1 MDDNFRASAVR
12 NGYQF
17 NTNGGVYNPGKNYD
31 HIKKLEVESAILH
44 TQSTVG
50 NINKN
55 AIARKCGVG
64 WHYVKK
70 IETEMEQYGR
80 VVTPEEVKLQNSI
93 DNRGAGAKTLNE
105 TDMMV
110 LLQLYFEEPSRNL
123 GSYMRGLYRI
133 TGTIVSTSTLSRL
146 FKEVGMTLCRPN
158 LIPMDKFRPDNEF
171 RAVEYVYMIA
181 RINPSKLKFGDEK
194 GLAGKEVY
202 KRNVR
207 RNPFNGLVP
216 PLQTNPDFTKNYSL
230 TGFCGIDD
238 RSSAVFCIIHEEIN
252 DATEFALQL
261 ELAINSGFFH
271 RGDVLVLDN
280 AAIHIGGENTVL
292 EEWLWSNFE
301 IFLLLLPP
309 RSPEWNPIELV
320 WGTMVVRLKHV
331 PLYVLEEI
339 GSHATAVES
348 NRILSEITHDEVR
361 RFYKKCNIF

>member
-1 MDDNFRASAVR
+1 
-12 NGYQF
+12 
-17 NTNGGVYNPGKNYD
+17 
-31 HIKKLEVESAILH
+31 
-44 TQSTVG
+44 
-50 NINKN
+50 
-55 AIARKCGVG
+55 
-64 WHYVKK
+64 
-70 IETEMEQYGR
+70 
-80 VVTPEEVKLQNSI
+80 
-93 DNRGAGAKTLNE
+93 
-105 TDMMV
+105 
-110 LLQLYFEEPSRNL
+110 
-123 GSYMRGLYRI
+123 
-133 TGTIVSTSTLSRL
+133 
-146 FKEVGMTLCRPN
+146 
-158 LIPMDKFRPDNEF
+158 MDKFRPDNEF

-238 RSSAVFCIIHEEIN
+238 RSSAVFCIIHEIN

-361 RFYKKCNIF
+361 RFYKKCKIF